1 MFCFFNFS
9 LSKQASSKTADSGG
23 NFPENVPV
31 TLTEDEGSKSTIGE
45 KIGGTPTHMPEAEQS
60 SSEEAYTA
68 LYQNY
73 GGPPYATQPSKECMC
88 GVCVCVCVCGG
99 GGGGRG
105 EGGGGRYTEVDW
117 TGLTK
122 KSEICQ

>member
-1 MFCFFNFS
+1 M
-9 LSKQASSKTADSGG
+9 
-23 NFPENVPV
+23 PV
-31 TLTEDEGSKSTIGE
+31 TLTEDEGSKSTVGE

-73 GGPPYATQPSKECMC
+73 GGLPYATQPSEECMC
-88 GVCVCVCVCGG
+88 GVCV
-99 GGGGRG
+99 GGRG

-122 KSEICQ
+122 KVRNLSISYQIKQN